1 MGTEFSGKDVRK
13 IHTISEL
20 TSDIR
25 SRLESAYPFVWI
37 VGEISNLSR
46 PSSGH
51 LYFSLKDNTSQIAA
65 LMFRG
70 QNRQL
75 RFQPENGLK
84 VTGFGRITVYPP
96 RGSYQIILEYLEPAG
111 AGSLQL
117 AFEQLKRRLEVE
129 GLFDPVHKK
138 PLPFLPQRI
147 SLVTSPDGAA
157 LHDMLK
163 VFKHRYPNLHIEVAP
178 VPVQGEGAEGQ
189 IAAALRKINGLNRS
203 DLIILARG
211 GGSLEDLAAFNSED
225 VARAVFD
232 SEIPVITG
240 IGHETDFTIADFTA
254 DYRASTPT
262 AAAESAVPVKERLK
276 TEIINSRSHLC
287 AAFKNHLNRLRSK
300 NQNMQEK
307 LLHPRRSL
315 VLSRMRLD
323 ETEEKLMRRFKRL
336 ISWKKQQLGWTEK
349 AISPAPLFYR
359 LEQKRIYHAQVH
371 KMLHFYQSEDILRKR
386 IASENMKHRLLN
398 LSPFAVLERGYAV
411 ARKLPEKYIIKETEN
426 LSLGDSIEIQLARGF
441 IRCRIEEMDH
451 GKKKL

>member
-1 MGTEFSGKDVRK
+1 MGTEISGKDVRK

-51 LYFSLKDNTSQIAA
+51 LYFSLKDNSAQIAA

-84 VTGFGRITVYPP
+84 VTGFGRISVYPP

-117 AFEQLKRRLEVE
+117 AFEQLKRRLEAE
-129 GLFDPVHKK
+129 GLFDAVHKR

-163 VFKHRYPNLHIEVAP
+163 VLKNRYPNLHIEVAP
-178 VPVQGEGAEGQ
+178 VPVQGEGADRQ
-189 IAAALRKINGLNRS
+189 IASALKKINALNRS

-225 VARAVFD
+225 VARAVFE

-240 IGHETDFTIADFTA
+240 VGHETDFTIADFTA

-276 TEIINSRSHLC
+276 TEISSTRNHLC
-287 AAFKNHLNRLRSK
+287 AAFKSHLSRLRLK
-300 NQNMQEK
+300 NLNMQEK

-315 VLSRMRLD
+315 SLSRIRLD
-323 ETEEKLMRRFKRL
+323 ETEEKLLRRFKRL
-336 ISWKKQQLGWTEK
+336 IAWKKQQLGWTEK
-349 AISPAPLFYR
+349 ALSPAPLFQW
-359 LEQKRIYHAQVH
+359 LQQKRMQHAQVH
-371 KMLHFYQSEDILRKR
+371 KMLHFYLSEDIRRKR
-386 IASENMKHRLLN
+386 IDSENLQQRLNSLN
-398 LSPFAVLERGYAV
+398 PFAVLERGYAV
-411 ARKLPEKYIIKETEN
+411 ARKLPEKSIIRETGN
-426 LSLGDSIEIQLARGF
+426 LRPGDSIEIQLARGSL
-441 IRCRIEEMDH
+441 RCRIEEMDH